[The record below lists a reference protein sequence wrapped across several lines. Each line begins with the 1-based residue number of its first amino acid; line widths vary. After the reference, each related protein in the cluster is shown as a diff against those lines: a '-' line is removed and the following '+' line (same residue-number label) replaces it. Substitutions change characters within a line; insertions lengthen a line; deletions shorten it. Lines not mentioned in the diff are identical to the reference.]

1 MKKGRESDVMAK
13 QDLRKYRDGIH
24 MPRIL
29 QSTVGQG
36 IKVSASRSQ
45 SASAPSKAPAIKP
58 GYNNWRRIL
67 APRTNHRKYE

>member
-13 QDLRKYRDGIH
+13 QDHLRKYRDGIH

-29 QSTVGQG
+29 QSTVGHG

-58 GYNNWRRIL
+58 GYI
-67 APRTNHRKYE
+67 